1 VTKDVSPLPPQ
12 ARLECRDGRAHLCG
26 GFGSDLMRRVRRFMA
41 PIAVKGRILVG
52 ADNRLYAFKTH

>member
-1 VTKDVSPLPPQ
+1 
-12 ARLECRDGRAHLCG
+12 
-26 GFGSDLMRRVRRFMA
+26 MRRVRRFMA